1 MPKHSSNPRENFM
14 RRILKDDTYE
24 FCKRAPESDLHALW
38 ECGIAQDIWT
48 GSSIHLQKCTQGQGN
63 VQGLFEDLLRRLS
76 KAKFE
81 FFIIWAWFI

>member
-1 MPKHSSNPRENFM
+1 MPKHSSNPRENVM

-48 GSSIHLQKCTQGQGN
+48 GSSIHL
-63 VQGLFEDLLRRLS
+63 
-76 KAKFE
+76 
-81 FFIIWAWFI
+81 